1 MNSHPHDSVHSHKWS
16 DKEALGLLH
25 QVWVRVNVGSLVHP
39 DQRKHVLNYSMR
51 YVHYI
56 EYLCYNKGLYLKP

>member
-39 DQRKHVLNYSMR
+39 DQRKHVLNYS
-51 YVHYI
+51 I
-56 EYLCYNKGLYLKP
+56 I